1 MSAEQSQS
9 SWVPTNPLYDP
20 GKPMQIGGQAVIEG
34 VMMRAPGS
42 VATAVRRANG
52 RIVVKHESFR
62 SLIEKYKFLNMPVLR
77 GAVGLIDMMYLGIRT
92 LNYSAEIA
100 MMDVEAEEASK
111 NGNGKPKETKKQ
123 GQSTLALVGTL
134 VFALGLG
141 ITIFFVTPIVVTS
154 KVFELEQKAFEFNF
168 VAGLIRISILLAYL
182 AAISLMKDIKRLF
195 QYHGAEHKAVF
206 AFELSDLLVPSVV
219 QRHTRFHPRCGTSF
233 LLIVM
238 FVAIISFSILDAL
251 LIGLLGE
258 LTMLVRLLTH
268 LPFIPVVGGIAYEF
282 IKFSAK
288 YGTTWWG
295 KILIAPGLW
304 LQRITTKEP
313 DESQLEVAIVA
324 LRCALGLDD
333 PGKYTLESSS
343 PVEAI
348 SAPAVK

>member
-1 MSAEQSQS
+1 M
-9 SWVPTNPLYDP
+9 L
-20 GKPMQIGGQAVIEG
+20 
-34 VMMRAPGS
+34 
-42 VATAVRRANG
+42 
-52 RIVVKHESFR
+52 
-62 SLIEKYKFLNMPVLR
+62 
-77 GAVGLIDMMYLGIRT
+77 
-92 LNYSAEIA
+92 
-100 MMDVEAEEASK
+100 DVEAEEAAK
-111 NGNGKPKETKKQ
+111 NGNGKPKEPKKQ

-134 VFALGLG
+134 VFALALG

-154 KVFELEQKAFEFNF
+154 KVFELEQNAFGFNL

-182 AAISLMKDIKRLF
+182 AAISLMKDIRRLF

-206 AFELSDLLVPSVV
+206 AFELSDQLLPPVV

-251 LIGLLGE
+251 LIQLLGE

-268 LPFIPVVGGIAYEF
+268 LPFIPVVGGVAYEF

-288 YGTTWWG
+288 HSSTSWG

-324 LRCALGLDD
+324 LRCALGLDN
-333 PGKYTLESSS
+333 PGNYTLESSN
-343 PVEAI
+343 PVE
-348 SAPAVK
+348 SVPAPAGK